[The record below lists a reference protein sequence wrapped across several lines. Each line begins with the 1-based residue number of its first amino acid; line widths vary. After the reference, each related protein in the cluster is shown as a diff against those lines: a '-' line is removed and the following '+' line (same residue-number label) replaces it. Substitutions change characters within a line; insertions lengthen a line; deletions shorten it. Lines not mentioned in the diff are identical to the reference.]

1 MPLIESLSPEQEALL
16 SDYRQKWQ
24 PLILSTERMDRQ
36 RAEGAL
42 RAAYTLAGNTDP
54 EFRFLNGPRE
64 LQEWMEQ
71 YSALDFIRQYGP
83 PISLCDKH
91 LITRLKNQ
99 FTPEVWK
106 HLLTQPKLEVLEL
119 QYQLYSI
126 TSHPLSGLM
135 GRAIGQAHAEGQA
148 QHREKLRQQFA
159 GEFLVQ
165 LGDYIQQ
172 ITQASLQALDTS
184 VWQPLSDQ
192 SFMQP
197 LVQEWEKWKQIGQE
211 LVRLFSDMLLN
222 WYFNTAD
229 FCACIDFCSSLL
241 QFSEADVQAWLTFR
255 SVIRS
260 CGFVAPFKSLCFVI
274 ERPTKI
280 LLDAEGK
287 LHADREPAVTF
298 ADGSEFYAEHL
309 STGQKLAKCE

>member
-16 SDYRQKWQ
+16 SDYREKWQ
-24 PLILSTERMDRQ
+24 SLILSTERMDRQ

-42 RAAYTLAGNTDP
+42 RAAYTLAGNADP

-64 LQEWMEQ
+64 LQELMEQ
-71 YSALDFIRQYGP
+71 YSALNFIRQHGTP
-83 PISLCDKH
+83 VSLCDKH

-126 TSHPLSGLM
+126 TNQPLAGLM
-135 GRAIGQAHAEGQA
+135 GQAIGQAHAEGQT
-148 QHREKLRQQFA
+148 QHREELRQQFA

-172 ITQASLQALDTS
+172 MTQASLQALDTQ

-197 LVQEWEKWKQIGQE
+197 LVQEWEKWKRAGQDMVKI
-211 LVRLFSDMLLN
+211 LSDMPLI
-222 WYFNTAD
+222 WHFHTID
-229 FCACIDFCSSLL
+229 FCACIDFCSSIL

-255 SVIRS
+255 SVVRS
-260 CGFVAPFKSLCFVI
+260 CGVVAPFKKLCLVI

-280 LLDAEGK
+280 LLDTGGK
-287 LHADREPAVTF
+287 LHADREPAITF
-298 ADGSEFYAEHL
+298 ADGSEFYADHGNFFEP
-309 STGQKLAKCE
+309 